1 MQFEK
6 KINLIYLPRDVE
18 LLLAQPVGHVVVLA
32 APAPEDV
39 GEAVDEA
46 EVLDGHGG
54 DAAEDVVVGEP
65 VEEGVDGHGEVPRLH
80 RARVQVAVVLGE
92 QVDVVEDEARVV
104 MLPG

>member
-1 MQFEK
+1 M
-6 KINLIYLPRDVE
+6 
-18 LLLAQPVGHVVVLA
+18 
-32 APAPEDV
+32 
-39 GEAVDEA
+39 
-46 EVLDGHGG
+46 LDGHGG